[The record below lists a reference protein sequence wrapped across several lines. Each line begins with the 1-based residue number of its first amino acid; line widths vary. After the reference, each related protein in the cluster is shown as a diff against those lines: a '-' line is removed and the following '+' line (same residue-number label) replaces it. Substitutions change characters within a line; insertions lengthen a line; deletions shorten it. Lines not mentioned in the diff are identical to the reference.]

1 MRNKFDKILSDKF
14 RETFENFEVEFK
26 KEDWAKFQEKYN
38 QSDKSSILNASYF
51 FKAAA
56 VLVISISCIYLW
68 QELKEAII
76 YKESTAVNTPGLSSD
91 SLNEAEPKSTIID
104 SIINNG
110 QPISNLGTLTASNQ
124 SSDERENSQFTN
136 EVNLNEID
144 SSDNA
149 YHETSIIGIA
159 SIDLEA
165 DDLLG
170 IRLSEKT
177 TFFKKTDNQ
186 DSIFIATDPKGG
198 IDRRLNISV
207 LASTLLSYSGYEEG
221 APMGFAGGVSAD
233 IPLNDQLSI
242 SSGITL
248 IKQDL
253 QVGGNNKDISLESST
268 DDIEVNIFADLLI
281 VDIPLNVNY
290 SFAAYSKN
298 EPYVS
303 IGVSSF
309 WYAKQSFQTS
319 TKKVIEI
326 EQENEDGS
334 IELVRNVQTNSQTGQ
349 SRNFSSIDIAKV
361 LNISAGYKFSITP
374 DVSMAFEPY
383 LKYPLSKI
391 TDNKLSFTSSGFSIK
406 VSFN

>member
-177 TFFKKTDNQ
+177 TFLKKTDNQ

-319 TKKVIEI
+319 TKQVIEI